1 MGKNIKKNISPLLP
15 WVNELEEKFINY
27 IMRDGK
33 KSVAKR
39 IFVDVVKEIRA
50 NGHMNPSIVL
60 KAAIENAS
68 PVIMVKSARV
78 WWSVYQVPIEVKSN
92 KKLFFACK
100 WILTA
105 ARSKKGKPMYKKL
118 TEEILAAYSW
128 QWYAVKKKEESQKM
142 AEANKAF
149 AYMSKYVR

>member
-1 MGKNIKKNISPLLP
+1 MSKNKSKSSMLLP
-15 WVNELEEKFINY
+15 WTNELEEKFINY

-33 KSVAKR
+33 KSVAKK
-39 IFVDVVKEIRA
+39 IFLNVIKEIRA
-50 NGHMNPSIVL
+50 SWHMNPSIVL

-78 WWSVYQVPIEVKSN
+78 WWSVYQVPIEVKAK

-100 WILTA
+100 WLLNA
-105 ARSKKGKPMYKKL
+105 ARSKKWKPMYKKL
-118 TEEILAAYSW
+118 AEEILAAYSW
-128 QWYAVKKKEESQKM
+128 QWYAVKKREEAQKM

-149 AYMSKYVR
+149 AYMSRYVR